1 MLIFPSVKW
10 TLRGN
15 SHLMLRPSVLAG
27 VFFFIIVVAAAA
39 ECGGESMIDLNQYQW
54 KNRLLLVFASHGD
67 EPAYKTFKAEI
78 EARAEGVK
86 ERDLLVGEVL
96 ERGQSYFAGGPIE
109 PQSADALR
117 RRFSVRE
124 QPFTVLLIGK
134 DGELKMRREIP
145 TSVTEIFAIIDAMP
159 MRKQERRAIEGT
171 DRGK

>member
-78 EARAEGVK
+78 EARAEGVE
-86 ERDLLVGEVL
+86 ERNLLVGEVL

-109 PQSADALR
+109 PESADALR

-124 QPFTVLLIGK
+124 QSFTVLLIGK
-134 DGELKMRREIP
+134 DGELKMRKETP
-145 TSVTEIFAIIDAMP
+145 TSVTEIFTIIDAMP

-171 DRGK
+171 DREK